1 MSEAVPQR
9 IGDRE
14 REQAVALLREHHVQG
29 RLTDAELEERAT
41 TALAARTQDDLNP
54 LFADLPGYNPDPVG
68 ISWNQ
73 PDFAGQQLAQVD
85 DGPPKDVPPVPI
97 PNSGR
102 PELRYALR
110 VAIGLAWPAAIMLM
124 IITGS
129 WWWLMIPIFLMPALR
144 SAIGSDA
151 ERAAWSADR
160 EARRQYRRERRDH
173 RRELGPGNRD

>member
-29 RLTDAELEERAT
+29 RLTDAELEERTT

-85 DGPPKDVPPVPI
+85 DGPAKDAAAPVPSAN
-97 PNSGR
+97 PGR
-102 PELRYALR
+102 PDLRYVLR
-110 VAIGLAWPAAIMLM
+110 IAIGLAWPAAIMLM

-144 SAIGSDA
+144 SAVGSDA
-151 ERAAWSADR
+151 WRADR
-160 EARRQYRRERRDH
+160 EARRHYRRERRD
-173 RRELGPGNRD
+173 RYRELGPGNRD

>member
-1 MSEAVPQR
+1 M
-9 IGDRE
+9 
-14 REQAVALLREHHVQG
+14 LREHHVQG
-29 RLTDAELEERAT
+29 RLNDAELAERTT

-68 ISWNQ
+68 IAWNQ

-85 DGPPKDVPPVPI
+85 DGPPKAAPAPVPTTS
-97 PNSGR
+97 PGR
-102 PELRYALR
+102 PDLRYLLR
-110 VAIGLAWPAAIMLM
+110 VAIGLAWPVAIMLM

-151 ERAAWSADR
+151 ERAAWRADR
-160 EARRQYRRERRDH
+160 DARRQYRRERRDH
-173 RRELGPGNRD
+173 YRELGPGNRD